1 MIAVELEEKK
11 KRIRFTTKGDVK
23 SSNIKDFN
31 SEFNTLMSGFKSAK
45 WKDLYL
51 DLRNARIVDSVALN
65 WIFQMV
71 REVQD
76 GERKVVLQ
84 IASPAIHRVVCFS
97 GLDRLA
103 QVKYRPRK
111 QVR

>member
-11 KRIRFTTKGDVK
+11 KRIRFSTKGDVK
-23 SSNIKDFN
+23 SSNIKEFN
-31 SEFNTLMSGFKSAK
+31 SEFTTLMSSFRSAK

-51 DLRNARIVDSVALN
+51 DLRNARILDSVALN
-65 WIFQMV
+65 WIFQLV
-71 REVQD
+71 RDVQTD
-76 GERKVVLQ
+76 ERKVILQ
-84 IASPAIHRVVCFS
+84 ISSPAVHRVVCFS

-103 QVKYRPRK
+103 HVKYRPRK